1 MAEHRIHTHRVA
13 FALVQDDLKI
23 RGEITSNYESLLD
36 ILETFCPGF
45 PQGSSCI
52 SLQNTDFLSKYFTPV
67 FFFVQDLFLS
77 NAFTSK
83 SLGMHCNKSLTLI

>member
-45 PQGSSCI
+45 PQGRSCI
-52 SLQNTDFLSKYFTPV
+52 SLQNTDFLSQYFTPV
-67 FFFVQDLFLS
+67 FFSSKIYFYQMLLLLNHLVCI
-77 NAFTSK
+77 ATSR
-83 SLGMHCNKSLTLI
+83 